1 MRLLV
6 ILVVVASAYLIA
18 QMLATGYFSNMAKK
32 LLKVSYA
39 GVTEHGNK
47 SKPALRVFLAGDSI
61 AAGVGASSP
70 ESSMA
75 GRLADGLAKSHH
87 VLFNNSAVSGSR
99 MADMTKLPAERQ
111 NLVVLVI
118 SSNDLYRFTPLKKF
132 ERETQKALAA
142 YSNLSKETIIAGP
155 GNIGGAT
162 AVPLIMRPFYNL
174 QKPKYAAILKRVSSS
189 YPNVS
194 YVNPADF
201 NIKSYGRTEAADGF
215 HPNDNGHRFWA
226 DLIIDKINGT

>member
-1 MRLLV
+1 MMLGI
-6 ILVVVASAYLIA
+6 ILIVAAYIITQLFF
-18 QMLATGYFSNMAKK
+18 TGYLSNKAKK
-32 LLKVSYA
+32 LPKVPYA
-39 GVTEHGNK
+39 GVTEHGKK
-47 SKPALRVFLAGDSI
+47 SKPVFRVFLAGDSI

-75 GRLADGLAKSHH
+75 GRLAYGLAKSHH

-99 MADMTKLPAERQ
+99 MADMAKLPAERQ

-118 SSNDLYRFTPLKKF
+118 SSNDLYHFTPLKKF
-132 ERETQKALAA
+132 ELETQKVLSA
-142 YSNLSKETIIAGP
+142 YSNLSKETIIVGP

-174 QKPKYAAILKRVSSS
+174 QKPKYAAILKRASSS

-201 NIKSYGRTEAADGF
+201 NIKSYGHTEAADGF

-226 DLIIDKINGT
+226 DLVLSEIRQ